1 MMHLESITIRNKV
14 HISPPF
20 PEEEEEED
28 TRCKFAPLEVA
39 RADNRII
46 FRQLQADRRR
56 RRRRSREGM
65 EEASFVIIFFSS
77 PRLLSWEEGDRR
89 FG

>member
-1 MMHLESITIRNKV
+1 MMHLESITTRNKV
-14 HISPPF
+14 RISPPF
-20 PEEEEEED
+20 PEEEEEEED

-56 RRRRSREGM
+56 RRRRRRGGDGGG
-65 EEASFVIIFFSS
+65 VICHHLFFITAT
-77 PRLLSWEEGDRR
+77 P
-89 FG
+89 